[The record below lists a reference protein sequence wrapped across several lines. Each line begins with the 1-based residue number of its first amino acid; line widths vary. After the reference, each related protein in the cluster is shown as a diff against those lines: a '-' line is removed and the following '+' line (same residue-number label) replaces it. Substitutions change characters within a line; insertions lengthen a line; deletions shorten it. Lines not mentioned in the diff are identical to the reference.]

1 MNIDNNKND
10 EEYKD
15 AYFVINYKTNNIS
28 NISNIFNK
36 NEDNIER
43 TDTLRLTQEFNE
55 SFFKYTKK
63 YIEITPFS
71 RMVDDIKNYR
81 PLTDLQIK
89 ELETFTNDEKYKII
103 KIYNNMFSTLK
114 DFIN

>member
-1 MNIDNNKND
+1 MNIDNSKND

-15 AYFVINYKTNNIS
+15 AYFVINYKTNNI
-28 NISNIFNK
+28 FNK
-36 NEDNIER
+36 IIYNI
-43 TDTLRLTQEFNE
+43 Q
-55 SFFKYTKK
+55 
-63 YIEITPFS
+63 
-71 RMVDDIKNYR
+71 NYR